1 MISPRPTASDIIA
14 NPSKRTS
21 QAFLSF
27 SPLLFLFLFRFYP
40 PFSFP
45 EDDTQPAQAGQ
56 HPRPRCLAPS
66 AAQMTSDS
74 LHAHHPQKQAHTL
87 FSSHT
92 YVVLMSFSSS
102 LVFSFFLD
110 LLLGLAIIIWV
121 RNRGHHT
128 SAADWWGFFFRD
140 ETFWEANTK
149 NEGKETGMCFFFLFH
164 PARVSSCGGSSL
176 SYHRAFS
183 FSSAFQVGLES
194 TIFTYTPTISFFF
207 SFLFL
212 GLFSSILIAD
222 MPRTVSRHTFLL
234 VVVGTS
240 HAFSQVGFGARPG

>member
-149 NEGKETGMCFFFLFH
+149 NEGKETGMCFFFFFIPLASH
-164 PARVSSCGGSSL
+164 P
-176 SYHRAFS
+176 
-183 FSSAFQVGLES
+183 
-194 TIFTYTPTISFFF
+194 
-207 SFLFL
+207 
-212 GLFSSILIAD
+212 
-222 MPRTVSRHTFLL
+222 
-234 VVVGTS
+234 VVGRACHTIGR
-240 HAFSQVGFGARPG
+240 FPFLRPFRSG